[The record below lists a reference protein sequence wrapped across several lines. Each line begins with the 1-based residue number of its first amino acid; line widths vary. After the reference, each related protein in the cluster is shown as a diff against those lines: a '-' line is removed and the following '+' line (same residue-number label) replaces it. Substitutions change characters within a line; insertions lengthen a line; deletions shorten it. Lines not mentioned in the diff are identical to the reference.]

1 MTANKPIHAKRAAL
15 AKQVPKFW
23 LNALANNM
31 SFVPFIDPV
40 DKEAFEFLEDVW
52 IEHNEEDPRDFE
64 IRFVR
69 SFPLAV
75 RGGWP
80 ERGPQEIG
88 RAHV

>member
-15 AKQVPKFW
+15 AKLVPQFW
-23 LNALANNM
+23 TKALNNNA

-40 DKEAFEFLEDVW
+40 DKEALEFLEDVW

-69 SFPLAV
+69 SSPVPPLE
-75 RGGWP
+75 
-80 ERGPQEIG
+80 ERAK
-88 RAHV
+88 RS